1 MVTILSIQ
9 STRGIRAC
17 QYRICVTQ
25 KEQMYISAM
34 RRTGSPQLANL
45 LELAEPEAQSTDVED
60 NDDDCNCVRNS
71 DI

>member
-1 MVTILSIQ
+1 
-9 STRGIRAC
+9 
-17 QYRICVTQ
+17 
-25 KEQMYISAM
+25 MYISAM